1 MEEVKLA
8 FTKAKADKLENGDKS
23 PIEAGDLNSGFSTN
37 GIDATA
43 TAGTGE
49 DITVT
54 FTSGNIYTVNGGTGE
69 VTLTGSGSGGSG
81 GGGQQSGGEPFG
93 DGLSTTETNGL
104 PNGVKALSE
113 NEITNPNIKNNNKI
127 KAVLTGE
134 VPIPNGFYYVG
145 GNENDGVVI
154 SDSSS
159 DSGKGTSHEVAQ
171 TLVGNQFVWVPVE
184 TASEFIRYE
193 GYYNG
198 SLQSYL
204 SSCSEP
210 QIIVAQRQLVGKAQN
225 IMQ

>member
-1 MEEVKLA
+1 M
-8 FTKAKADKLENGDKS
+8 
-23 PIEAGDLNSGFSTN
+23 
-37 GIDATA
+37 
-43 TAGTGE
+43 
-49 DITVT
+49 
-54 FTSGNIYTVNGGTGE
+54 
-69 VTLTGSGSGGSG
+69 
-81 GGGQQSGGEPFG
+81 
-93 DGLSTTETNGL
+93 
-104 PNGVKALSE
+104 
-113 NEITNPNIKNNNKI
+113 
-127 KAVLTGE
+127 LTGE
-134 VPIPNGFYYVG
+134 VPIPEGFYYVG

-225 IMQ
+225 IMQWKQVLQIIKDFM